1 MGQDEINMK
10 NLEGAFVVYLG
21 HHGDEGA
28 SIADVILPSPAYTE
42 KSSTYMNTEGRVLQT
57 SKCFSPLGDA
67 KEEWKIFRVLSE
79 SFNKNILFN
88 NINELRK
95 ELISSFAQ
103 FANINEI
110 PFDNKIS
117 IGSDK
122 LISDREFN
130 YNIENFYMNDSISRA
145 SETMANCSKEIINK
159 VA

>member
-1 MGQDEINMK
+1 M
-10 NLEGAFVVYLG
+10 LFFVDS
-21 HHGDEGA
+21 DEG
-28 SIADVILPSPAYTE
+28 LE
-42 KSSTYMNTEGRVLQT
+42 KSTL
-57 SKCFSPLGDA
+57 
-67 KEEWKIFRVLSE
+67 
-79 SFNKNILFN
+79 
-88 NINELRK
+88 K